1 MNLGCRDAH
10 QPRRLTGMRRDYAVG
25 RQAYTACGQ
34 LVQGIGIPDLRLLG
48 VGGNRQQ
55 AFAPGRCAQA
65 GTDNDHRDFF
75 QQPHQLVG
83 RTHADGHHLRQA
95 RQCGWHV
102 LRASRQRDHAG
113 ATAQSA
119 FSTQQRS
126 TAKAM
131 VAADDQQVAELAFMG
146 VRGTC
151 SQLRQMAV
159 QQRLY
164 VGNCVFCLR
173 HASSSS
179 DVWQNYTHLTCGFP
193 CLMPAITSDLPA
205 LAQSIKDW
213 GRELGFQQVGIS
225 GLDLAEHELHLQ
237 RWLDAGYHG
246 EMDYMGAHG
255 SKRSHP
261 EELVPGTLRV
271 VSLRMDYLPGD
282 TQMAQLLAKPD
293 KAYISRYALGRDYH
307 KLIRKRVQ
315 QLADRIQAQIGPFGF
330 RAFVDSA
337 PVLEKAIAEQAGLG
351 WIGKNTLVLNRKAGS
366 YFFLSELFVDLPLPV
381 DAPHATEHCGRCTA
395 CLDICPTNAFV
406 GPYVLDARR
415 CISYL
420 TIELKSAIPEDLRPL
435 IGNRVFGCDDCQIVC
450 PWNRFAR
457 STAESDFKPRH
468 NLDNAELAELF
479 MWDEDK
485 FLSSTEG
492 SPLRRAGYERWL
504 RNLAVGLGNAPSSIP
519 VLEALKARRDYPS
532 ELVRE
537 HVEWALNQHATR

>member
-1 MNLGCRDAH
+1 
-10 QPRRLTGMRRDYAVG
+10 
-25 RQAYTACGQ
+25 
-34 LVQGIGIPDLRLLG
+34 
-48 VGGNRQQ
+48 
-55 AFAPGRCAQA
+55 
-65 GTDNDHRDFF
+65 
-75 QQPHQLVG
+75 
-83 RTHADGHHLRQA
+83 
-95 RQCGWHV
+95 
-102 LRASRQRDHAG
+102 
-113 ATAQSA
+113 
-119 FSTQQRS
+119 
-126 TAKAM
+126 
-131 VAADDQQVAELAFMG
+131 
-146 VRGTC
+146 
-151 SQLRQMAV
+151 
-159 QQRLY
+159 
-164 VGNCVFCLR
+164 
-173 HASSSS
+173 
-179 DVWQNYTHLTCGFP
+179 
-193 CLMPAITSDLPA
+193 MPAASIDLPA

-213 GRELGFQQVGIS
+213 GRELGFAHVGIA
-225 GLDLAEHELHLQ
+225 GVDLGEHEHHLQ
-237 RWLDAGYHG
+237 RWLDAGYQG
-246 EMDYMGAHG
+246 EMEYLGAHG

-282 TQMAQLLAKPD
+282 TQMAQRLAQPE

-307 KLIRKRVQ
+307 KLVRKRVQ
-315 QLADRIQAQIGPFGF
+315 HLAERIQKEIGPFGF

-351 WIGKNTLVLNRKAGS
+351 WIGKNTLLLNRKAGS

-381 DAPHATEHCGRCTA
+381 DDAQATEHCGRCSA

-420 TIELKSAIPEDLRPL
+420 TIELKNAIPEELRAM

-457 STAESDFKPRH
+457 DTAESDFKPRH

-519 VLEALKARRDYPS
+519 VLEALKARREYPS

-537 HVEWALNQHATR
+537 HVEWALNQHATRA